1 MHNLRRHKNARTLE
15 IEVRKKQ
22 TDKKTDRKIDR
33 QTDRHT
39 HKRRVKNNFLGGGN
53 KFKTIGKWVTHK

>member
-1 MHNLRRHKNARTLE
+1 MQNLRRHKNARTLE

-33 QTDRHT
+33 QTDRQT
-39 HKRRVKNNFLGGGN
+39 DSQKITQAAKL
-53 KFKTIGKWVTHK
+53 